1 MQRNSSHLWKTNYIA
16 YDLAYEGGKYSNQYT
31 DDEKASF
38 IGYMEKKLESVE
50 PELDRN
56 ELRKIFIDIYANPVK
71 AKEDANFL

>member
-1 MQRNSSHLWKTNYIA
+1 
-16 YDLAYEGGKYSNQYT
+16 
-31 DDEKASF
+31 
-38 IGYMEKKLESVE
+38 MEKKLESVE